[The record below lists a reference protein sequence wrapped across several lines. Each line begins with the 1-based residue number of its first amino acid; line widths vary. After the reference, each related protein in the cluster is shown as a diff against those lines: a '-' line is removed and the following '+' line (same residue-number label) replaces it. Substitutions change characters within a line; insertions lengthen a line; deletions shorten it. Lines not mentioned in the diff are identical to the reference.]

1 MCVCVSQVSA
11 GPLYRNIEHEQC
23 SGVLAPSLMHISAQ
37 RALQHPDNT
46 HIAFQATDTQ
56 RTPSPYTN
64 IHIRTTNIAHK
75 CVISCPFSHPPRHPL
90 ANRTVVEALQIFVA
104 FSKADR
110 CMDQLPIL
118 TGAAGRSLSLLVD
131 KCNAD
136 HLYRSH
142 SLLVRLTEAAG
153 LGEGLCSLTDGDA
166 SPEGKAGGDD
176 ATPMDAAT
184 ESSETTLALGG
195 SSSSAATPRAGG
207 VVAGESASPQAILA
221 HVALLLEC
229 AKERTLCEAAMQSA
243 SHVEEVAGT
252 ESHQIVQDIILLE
265 SEAGGSVRSKLGEA
279 DRALRALGRCNE
291 AVSACLRP
299 AEVAAGG
306 GDVEAAFAAPP
317 AFRVTTASTLDEEEE
332 IVAGKEAADS
342 SELNMA
348 SEEDREAAAEARIR
362 SQLRE
367 TGDDREALS
376 ALMARREGALS
387 SVLELKGDFRD
398 KQAQWD
404 LAKAVGYLGVAVD
417 QTLSKSAHARRER
430 DTAAIAALCRG
441 TDALA
446 NALPGLL
453 VDLCQMQEA
462 RHESMTQVRVLDV
475 PSIPLWLGGVALIRN
490 ELGAAAK
497 RGGPERG
504 VRGGHGG
511 IGDATVPCT
520 TVH

>member
-1 MCVCVSQVSA
+1 MN
-11 GPLYRNIEHEQC
+11 PLHK
-23 SGVLAPSLMHISAQ
+23 H
-37 RALQHPDNT
+37 T
-46 HIAFQATDTQ
+46 HA
-56 RTPSPYTN
+56 
-64 IHIRTTNIAHK
+64 RTTNIAHK
-75 CVISCPFSHPPRHPL
+75 CIISCPLSHPPHHPF

-184 ESSETTLALGG
+184 DSSETTLALGG
-195 SSSSAATPRAGG
+195 GSSSSTATPRAGG
-207 VVAGESASPQAILA
+207 VAAGERASPQAILA

-243 SHVEEVAGT
+243 SHIEEVAGT

-279 DRALRALGRCNE
+279 DRALRALDRCNE

-306 GDVEAAFAAPP
+306 GGVEAAFAAPP

-342 SELNMA
+342 SELNLA
-348 SEEDREAAAEARIR
+348 SEEDREAAAGARIR
-362 SQLRE
+362 SQLQE

-376 ALMARREGALS
+376 ALMVQREGALS
-387 SVLELKGDFRD
+387 SVLEHKGEFRD

-404 LAKAVGYLGVAVD
+404 MAKAVGYLGLAVD

-490 ELGAAAK
+490 ELGGAWKHK
-497 RGGPERG
+497 RCNSSLYNGFNHAL
-504 VRGGHGG
+504 V
-511 IGDATVPCT
+511 VS
-520 TVH
+520 